1 MANFQIQLDNI
12 SQGGLCPRFYEN
24 DYPTYGNKNQ
34 AGKMLNCDCTN
45 ANYITQGA
53 GLSTLTD
60 GTQATAVTT
69 LIKGM
74 TDYAVASDVA
84 YGIGGNKLYKFSSTA
99 VSTASP
105 FNVSGGGYVIDKGTV
120 TSEDGEDVSLFQ
132 NNLYYTY
139 NHSGTA
145 GDVGKYDLAS
155 TFDVD
160 WGSTVPTGAAAL
172 QGGVPHQISN
182 SVNEAVMYISNGKYV
197 ASYDGTNFN
206 DQALDF
212 ATGMVISSIKWV
224 NNRLWIAVNKTS
236 LSGSNKNRASLFV
249 WDGTT
254 DQPETEIVLSGTV
267 GGLYVKNSILY
278 VFYQDVT
285 NTGGYKL
292 AYVNGSQIVDLCNF
306 TGSLPAYYQIT
317 EYKDFILWISNGDIY
332 AWGAGDKELPTRFFQ
347 IADAGFSTAG
357 GIACPFGTPIVAS
370 NESTSYKLAK
380 WSGYDTNSYW
390 KSLMFDITG
399 TGKTSSVESVRV
411 NFEQLTSGAYVIM
424 NLVNNK
430 GTTIHTEVISYARLG
445 AVTTHFIPL
454 NGKIQENFRVE
465 FNYTGGSTSA
475 TVKIKSVRI
484 KGTIN

>member
-1 MANFQIQLDNI
+1 MNFQIQLDNL
-12 SQGGLCPRFYEN
+12 SHGGLAPRFYEN
-24 DYPTYGNKNQ
+24 SFPTFGNKNN
-34 AGKMLNCDCTN
+34 AGKMLNCDLTN
-45 ANYITQGA
+45 ANYIQQGA
-53 GLSTLTD
+53 GLATLTD

-74 TDYAVASDVA
+74 TDYAVTDGVA
-84 YGIGGNKLYKFSSTA
+84 YGVGGAKLYKFSNTA
-99 VSTASP
+99 VTNAGAFP
-105 FNVSGGGYVIDKGTV
+105 HTIDKGTV
-120 TSEDGEDVSLFQ
+120 TGEDGEDVALYQ

-145 GDVGKYDLAS
+145 GDVGKYDLSS
-155 TFDVD
+155 TFDDD
-160 WGSTVPTGAAAL
+160 WGSTTPTNFAAL
-172 QGGVPHQISN
+172 QGSVPHQISI
-182 SVNEAVMYISNGKYV
+182 STNEAVMYISNGKYV
-197 ASYDGTNFN
+197 ASYDGTTNTFN

-212 ATGMVISSIKWV
+212 GTGMVIQSIKWV
-224 NNRLWIAVNKTS
+224 NNRLWIAINKTS
-236 LSGSNKNRASLFV
+236 LTGSNKNRASLFV

-254 DQPETEIVLSGTV
+254 AQPETEIVLSGTV
-267 GGLYVKNSILY
+267 GGLYVKNSVLY
-278 VFYQDVT
+278 LFYQDVT

-292 AYVNGSQIVDLCNF
+292 AYVNGTQIVDLANY
-306 TGSLPAYYQIT
+306 TGDLPEYYQIT
-317 EYKDFILWISNGDIY
+317 EYKDFIIWNSNGDLY
-332 AWGAGDKELPTRFFQ
+332 AWGSGDKELPVRFFQ

-370 NESTSYKLAK
+370 NETTSYKLAK

-399 TGKTSSVESVRV
+399 TGKTSAVESIRV
-411 NFEQLTSGAYVIM
+411 NFEQLESGAYVTL
-424 NLVNNK
+424 NLVNNR
-430 GTTIHTEVISYARLG
+430 GVTIHTEVISYARLG